1 MKATFLYGHGD
12 VRIETVPDPKIIYST
27 DAIVRAT
34 RSCVCGSDLHGYHA
48 PKDSAKPDQWATS
61 SLVWWKKSALK

>member
-48 PKDSAKPDQWATS
+48 TEGFG
-61 SLVWWKKSALK
+61 